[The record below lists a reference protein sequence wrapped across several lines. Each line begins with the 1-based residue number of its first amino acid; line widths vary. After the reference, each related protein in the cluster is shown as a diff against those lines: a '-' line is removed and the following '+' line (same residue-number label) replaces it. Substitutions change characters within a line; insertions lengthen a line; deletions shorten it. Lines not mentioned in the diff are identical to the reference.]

1 MSPASGTAKAG
12 AAGGAGPAES
22 AGSAAPA
29 GPAGSGAADGGRA
42 AAPPGPGGDERGREA
57 PRLPPVRLAPREEL
71 AGSARVAPLLRAARE
86 VARWLGPD
94 GRALAAA
101 GGLPPAQVAEAMA
114 ELELAPGELDA
125 AWRVAART
133 GMLEVAGGG
142 VDVLVSGDA
151 EEVLAVWDDAL
162 TLMLAAEDLDGMA
175 TALYTVGGPVK
186 MDALFEAYVEAAGSG
201 THHPGPAY
209 AGGDPEHDQAAGLSS
224 ALEALADLGVVELG
238 TDEAAG
244 GLTVT
249 LSRLGVWGV
258 HRRLRA
264 QGWHVPVLGGG
275 ARGDAAALLATL
287 ASCDVEDGEAEIAA
301 WLAVRTHEEAA
312 RELIDAAGR
321 GSPGLRGAGFAVL
334 DRIGEAAVPA
344 ARAALDDPVL
354 HAHAA
359 VWLHEHGEEADL
371 GPGDRA
377 WLLVDLGAGLLE
389 EADPR
394 DVVAELLPDVPPAA
408 QAELVAGL
416 WEVSHPGVTDLLTAL
431 SDHHPDPAVARAARK
446 AAFKAR
452 SPAAGR
458 AVGSRQA
465 GKTTQTS

>member
-1 MSPASGTAKAG
+1 V
-12 AAGGAGPAES
+12 
-22 AGSAAPA
+22 
-29 GPAGSGAADGGRA
+29 
-42 AAPPGPGGDERGREA
+42 
-57 PRLPPVRLAPREEL
+57 RLPPVRLAPREEL
-71 AGSARVAPLLRAARE
+71 AGSARVAPLLRAARQ
-86 VARWLGPD
+86 VARWLGPVGQEVAAD
-94 GRALAAA
+94 GTLPSAGAAA
-101 GGLPPAQVAEAMA
+101 AAT
-114 ELELAPGELDA
+114 ELEVAPGELDA

-133 GMLEVAGGG
+133 GMLAVTGRRAVTGSQ
-142 VDVLVSGDA
+142 VNVLATGDA
-151 EEVLAVWDDAL
+151 EQVLAVWDEAL

-186 MDALFEAYVEAAGSG
+186 MDALFEAYMAAAGSVG
-201 THHPGPAY
+201 GQPGPAHP
-209 AGGDPEHDQAAGLSS
+209 GGDPDRDQAAGLSS

-244 GLTVT
+244 SLTVT
-249 LSRLGVWGV
+249 LSRLGIWGV

-301 WLAVRTHEEAA
+301 WLAARSSEDAA
-312 RELIDAAGR
+312 RELVDAAR
-321 GSPGLRGAGFAVL
+321 QGSPGLRGAGFAVL
-334 DRIGEAAVPA
+334 DRIGADAVSA
-344 ARAALDDPVL
+344 VRTALDDPVL

-359 VWLHEHGEEADL
+359 VWLHEHGEEVDL

-452 SPAAGR
+452 SPLAGR
-458 AVGSRQA
+458 PARARKA
-465 GKTTQTS
+465 GKTSRSP

>member
-1 MSPASGTAKAG
+1 M
-12 AAGGAGPAES
+12 AA
-22 AGSAAPA
+22 
-29 GPAGSGAADGGRA
+29 
-42 AAPPGPGGDERGREA
+42 
-57 PRLPPVRLAPREEL
+57 
-71 AGSARVAPLLRAARE
+71 
-86 VARWLGPD
+86 
-94 GRALAAA
+94 
-101 GGLPPAQVAEAMA
+101 
-114 ELELAPGELDA
+114 LELAPGELDA
-125 AWRVAART
+125 AWRVAVST
-133 GMLEVAGGG
+133 GMIEVAGRRATAGRR
-142 VDVLVSGDA
+142 VNVLTLGDA

-162 TLMLAAEDLDGMA
+162 TLMLGAEDLDGMA

-186 MDALFEAYVEAAGSG
+186 MDALFEAYVAAAGTRTG
-201 THHPGPAY
+201 TQHLDPAY
-209 AGGDPEHDQAAGLSS
+209 ADRDPEQDQAAGLSS

-249 LSRLGVWGV
+249 LSRLGIWGV

-264 QGWHVPVLGGG
+264 QGWHVPVLGSG

-301 WLAVRTHEEAA
+301 WLAARPGEEAA

-321 GSPGLRGAGFAVL
+321 GSPGMRGAGFAVL
-334 DRIGEAAVPA
+334 DRIGEDAVPVV
-344 ARAALDDPVL
+344 RAALDDPVL

-394 DVVAELLPDVPPAA
+394 DVVAELLPDVPAEA

-452 SPAAGR
+452 SPSAG
-458 AVGSRQA
+458 SP
-465 GKTTQTS
+465 QTP

>member
-1 MSPASGTAKAG
+1 M
-12 AAGGAGPAES
+12 
-22 AGSAAPA
+22 
-29 GPAGSGAADGGRA
+29 
-42 AAPPGPGGDERGREA
+42 
-57 PRLPPVRLAPREEL
+57 RLPPVRLAPREEL
-71 AGSARVAPLLRAARE
+71 AGSARVAPLLRAARQ
-86 VARWLGPD
+86 VARWLGPAGQEVAAD
-94 GRALAAA
+94 GTLAATTA
-101 GGLPPAQVAEAMA
+101 AAAA
-114 ELELAPGELDA
+114 TELELTPGELDA

-133 GMLEVAGGG
+133 HMLAVTNFRAVTGSQ
-142 VDVLVSGDA
+142 VNVLAAGDA
-151 EEVLAVWDDAL
+151 EQVLAVWDEAL
-162 TLMLAAEDLDGMA
+162 TLMLGAEDLDGMA

-186 MDALFEAYVEAAGSG
+186 MDALFEAYVAAAGSAG
-201 THHPGPAY
+201 GQPGRANP
-209 AGGDPEHDQAAGLSS
+209 GGDPDQDQAAGLSL

-249 LSRLGVWGV
+249 LSRLGTWGV

-301 WLAVRTHEEAA
+301 WLAVRSSADAA
-312 RELIDAAGR
+312 RELVEAAR
-321 GSPGLRGAGFAVL
+321 QGSPGLRGAGFAVL
-334 DRIGEAAVPA
+334 DRVGADAVPTV
-344 ARAALDDPVL
+344 RSALDDPVL

-416 WEVSHPGVTDLLTAL
+416 WEVSHPSVTDLLTAL

-452 SPAAGR
+452 SPLSGR
-458 AVGSRQA
+458 AARARRA
-465 GKTTQTS
+465 GKTRGSP